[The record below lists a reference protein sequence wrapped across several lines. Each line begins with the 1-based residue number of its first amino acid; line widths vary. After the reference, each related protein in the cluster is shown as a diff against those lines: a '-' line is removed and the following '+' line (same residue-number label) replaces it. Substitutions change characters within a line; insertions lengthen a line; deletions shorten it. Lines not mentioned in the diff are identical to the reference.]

1 MQKIAQSGHTRQVC
15 LSTPNAKFVLSQ
27 FGRIWTTAFHFNDE
41 PVKALVIE
49 WFILKSCWFC
59 WGEGPWAFA
68 TPVQAI
74 DSGSGDLLYF
84 NDPAPVASDKDQNP
98 WLKPEPET
106 ADRSQRSVCILPAF
120 MLKYKQPCS
129 MPFLNWKT
137 VWSVPLTLWVKLFC
151 LSLCWHSIHFFHWS
165 LPILFFFP
173 SL

>member
-120 MLKYKQPCS
+120 MLKGC
-129 MPFLNWKT
+129 
-137 VWSVPLTLWVKLFC
+137 LTLLDAFSELKNC
-151 LSLCWHSIHFFHWS
+151 LKRTPNSLGQIILSVFVLTFYTFFHWS